1 MIRRAKT
8 TKRNICVCNNCGYRI
23 TIMPENIHESTMGD
37 LIATYIECP
46 VCGERILEQ
55 LDTEETVALAEKG
68 VKLQLLQRK
77 GRKLSESQKKRLQSI
92 ETKLFK
98 IRLQL
103 RKQHWNEIYQS
114 LNEDEKTET
123 ADQELTLGDKVTI
136 TEQDGE
142 RMNEHV

>member
-23 TIMPENIHESTMGD
+23 TIMPENVHELTKDD
-37 LIATYIECP
+37 LIATYVECP

-55 LDTEETVALAEKG
+55 LDTEETTALAEKG
-68 VKLQLLQRK
+68 VKLQLLQKRK
-77 GRKLSESQKKRLQSI
+77 KLSESQKKRLQSI

-114 LNEDEKTET
+114 LNEEDKKTEI
-123 ADQELTLGDKVTI
+123 ADQELTLGNEVTI
-136 TEQDGE
+136 TEKDGE

>member
-1 MIRRAKT
+1 M
-8 TKRNICVCNNCGYRI
+8 CLCNNCGYRI
-23 TIMPENIHESTMGD
+23 SIMPENVHEKTEKG

-55 LDTEETVALAEKG
+55 LDTEETITLAEKG

-77 GRKLSESQKKRLQSI
+77 GKKLSESQKKRLRSI
-92 ETKLFK
+92 ETKLYK

-114 LNEDEKTET
+114 LNEEKTET
-123 ADQELTLGDKVTI
+123 ADQELTLGNEVTS
-136 TEQDGE
+136 TEEAGE